1 MDQFKAR
8 ERRFLDELNNILAS
22 KESVSCNMR
31 RTISFPFKTDINEL
45 LILFLE
51 NARDQEDLERLRA
64 VGNHI
69 KDIADYQ
76 SHIIDN
82 VLDEE
87 LWENFFGLLV
97 SSWAA
102 SKCLILTS
110 SVVQDSERYERG
122 TGAYQAFSLEYSSVM
137 SMLHELCESVIFP
150 RRLPCSSINDKS

>member
-137 SMLHELCESVIFP
+137 SMLHELCESVSFP

>member
-1 MDQFKAR
+1 M
-8 ERRFLDELNNILAS
+8 
-22 KESVSCNMR
+22 
-31 RTISFPFKTDINEL
+31 
-45 LILFLE
+45 
-51 NARDQEDLERLRA
+51 DQEDLERLRA

-102 SKCLILTS
+102 SSCSILIS
-110 SVVQDSERYERG
+110 SVVQDSESYERG

-137 SMLHELCESVIFP
+137 SMLHELRESVSFP
-150 RRLPCSSINDKS
+150 RRLLCSSINDKS

>member
-1 MDQFKAR
+1 M
-8 ERRFLDELNNILAS
+8 
-22 KESVSCNMR
+22 
-31 RTISFPFKTDINEL
+31 
-45 LILFLE
+45 
-51 NARDQEDLERLRA
+51 DQEDLERLRA

-102 SKCLILTS
+102 SSCSILIS
-110 SVVQDSERYERG
+110 SVVQ
-122 TGAYQAFSLEYSSVM
+122 GAQALIKPSLLSTPR
-137 SMLHELCESVIFP
+137 LCQCYTNCV
-150 RRLPCSSINDKS
+150 RV